1 MVARLLPSFAGIVG
15 RALGGF
21 FDSKDCRFRA
31 HGRFSGNWLRA
42 GCSVKRAQ
50 VAEWLMAAD
59 CKSAAPC
66 ELRRFESSP
75 VHQVFT
81 GPPTRAAFARGGVVG
96 MNRLWVALGAYAV
109 LAILAAATIAD
120 QKFKLATLAVLA
132 MFAIRTL
139 SWSRKL
145 DRERRDRH
153 NGE

>member
-1 MVARLLPSFAGIVG
+1 
-15 RALGGF
+15 
-21 FDSKDCRFRA
+21 
-31 HGRFSGNWLRA
+31 
-42 GCSVKRAQ
+42 
-50 VAEWLMAAD
+50 MAAD

-81 GPPTRAAFARGGVVG
+81 GPRTRAAFARGGVVG

-109 LAILAAATIAD
+109 LAILAAVTIAD

-139 SWSRKL
+139 SWSRKQ
-145 DRERRDRH
+145 DREERDRQDR
-153 NGE
+153 E